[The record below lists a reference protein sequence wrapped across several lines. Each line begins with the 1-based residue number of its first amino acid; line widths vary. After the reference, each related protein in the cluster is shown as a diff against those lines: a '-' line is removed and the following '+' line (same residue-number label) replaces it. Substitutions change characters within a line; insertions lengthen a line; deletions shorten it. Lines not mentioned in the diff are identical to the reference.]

1 MAIKNDKR
9 ETQLIKLSASAVKTY
24 DQCPKKYFFNYIERA
39 PRKQWDH
46 FDLGNLCHETLE
58 LFHLSYMK
66 DGTSKRTL
74 GETMSVSF
82 AEARKKFPK
91 MTDSMLLEAKDMLR
105 IYLQTVKQNGMPN
118 VKGVETSFS
127 FNLTENILVRGFLDR
142 LDIMKDGRFHIIDY
156 KTTKPKSA
164 KYLDEFQLLVYGLWL
179 KREYPKIESFK
190 GSYLLLR
197 ADSMLKSFDFNV
209 ADVERIEKDL
219 ISYASKIREEN
230 IWTAIPTPLCNW
242 CDFKGICPAQKSW

>member
-1 MAIKNDKR
+1 MVVKNDI
-9 ETQLIKLSASAVKTY
+9 QLIKLSASAVKTY

-39 PRKQWDH
+39 PKRQWDH

-58 LFHLSYMK
+58 LFHIAYMK
-66 DGTSKRTL
+66 DGTDKQTL
-74 GETMSVSF
+74 SQMMGTSF
-82 AEARKKFPK
+82 TQARKKFMK
-91 MTDSMLLEAKDMLR
+91 MSDVLRAEGKDLLMD
-105 IYLQTVKQNGMPN
+105 YLKMIQKNGMPN

-127 FNLTENILVRGFLDR
+127 FNITENILVRGFLDR

-156 KTTKPKSA
+156 KTTKNV

-179 KREYPKIESFK
+179 KRKYPSVDSFK

-197 ADSMLKSFDFNV
+197 HGSTLKSYDFNIE
-209 ADVERIEKDL
+209 DVNKIEKDL
-219 ISYASKIREEN
+219 ISYANRIREED

-242 CDFKGICPAQKSW
+242 CDFKGICPSQKSW